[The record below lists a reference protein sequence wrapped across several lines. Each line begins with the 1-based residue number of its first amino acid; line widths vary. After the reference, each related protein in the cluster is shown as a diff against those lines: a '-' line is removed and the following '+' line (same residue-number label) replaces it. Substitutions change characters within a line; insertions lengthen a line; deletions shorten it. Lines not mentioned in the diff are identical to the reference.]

1 MVRRTK
7 EEALA
12 TRDRILDTAELLFQQ
27 RGVSRTSLHDLATA
41 AGVTRGAIYW
51 HFHDKADVFNAMMA
65 RVCLPLEES
74 CGACEMSMAA
84 DPLATIR
91 DGLVDMFRRT
101 TNDARI
107 RRVFE
112 IATHKVEYV
121 EELLAVR
128 DRHVQVRNDYLRHTE
143 RALRMAQRRGQ
154 LEAGASPRTLAI
166 GLHALVDGLVQN
178 WMLDTKAFDLARVG
192 RRAVDAYLAGIS
204 SGDRHPPARTPN
216 TN

>member
-1 MVRRTK
+1 MARRTK

-27 RGVSRTSLHDLATA
+27 RGVSRTSLHELATA

-65 RVCLPLEES
+65 RVCMPLEES
-74 CGACEMSMAA
+74 CGACELALA
-84 DPLATIR
+84 EDPLATIR

-101 TNDARI
+101 VNDAQL

-121 EELLAVR
+121 DELLAVR
-128 DRHVQVRNDYLRHTE
+128 DRHVQVRNDYLRQTE
-143 RALRMAQRRGQ
+143 RALRLAQRRGH
-154 LEAGASPRTLAI
+154 LEPGATPRTLAI
-166 GLHALVDGLVQN
+166 GLHALVDGLIQN
-178 WMLDTKAFDLARVG
+178 WMLDPKAFDLVRVG
-192 RRAVDAYLAGIS
+192 RQTVDTYLAGVS
-204 SGDRHPPARTPN
+204 PKARRDSFVGS
-216 TN
+216 

>member
-1 MVRRTK
+1 MARRTK

-51 HFHDKADVFNAMMA
+51 HFQDKADLFNAMMA

-74 CGACEMSMAA
+74 CDASETALA
-84 DPLATIR
+84 DDPLATIR
-91 DGLVDMFRRT
+91 DGLVEMFKRT
-101 TNDARI
+101 ANDEQI

-128 DRHVQVRNDYLRHTE
+128 DRHLQVRNDYLRQTE
-143 RALRMAQRRGQ
+143 RALRLAQRRGQ
-154 LEAGASPRTLAI
+154 LDNGSSPRQLAI
-166 GLHALVDGLVQN
+166 GLHALVDGLIQN
-178 WMLDTKAFDLARVG
+178 WTLDPAAFDLVRVG
-192 RRAVDAYLAGIS
+192 RRAVDTYLAGMNS
-204 SGDRHPPARTPN
+204 RPHP
-216 TN
+216 

>member
-1 MVRRTK
+1 MARRTK

-51 HFHDKADVFNAMMA
+51 HFQDKADVFNAMMS

-74 CGACEMSMAA
+74 CGACEVALA
-84 DPLATIR
+84 EDPLATIR
-91 DGLVDMFRRT
+91 AGLVDMFRRT
-101 TNDARI
+101 VDDAQI

-128 DRHVQVRNDYLRHTE
+128 DRHVQVRNDYLRQTE
-143 RALRMAQRRGQ
+143 RGLRVAQRRGQ
-154 LEAGASPRTLAI
+154 LQPGAATRALAI
-166 GLHALVDGLVQN
+166 GLHALVDGLIQN
-178 WMLDTKAFDLARVG
+178 WMLDPKAFDLVRVG
-192 RRAVDAYLAGIS
+192 RRAVDTYLAGMS
-204 SGDRHPPARTPN
+204 R
-216 TN
+216 